1 MAGSIP
7 VLILASVHHVLFL
20 GLIVMMATQLA
31 LLRVKPVPVVRL
43 AELDQGYGLTAGLIL
58 IVGLARILHA
68 EKGWAYYQSNPFFW
82 GKMAAFGLIA
92 LLSIVPTV
100 SYLGWRKQ
108 LAHDPV
114 WQPRGTDI
122 RRAHGIVVIEM
133 VLVGAIMIMA
143 AGMARWPL

>member
-1 MAGSIP
+1 
-7 VLILASVHHVLFL
+7 
-20 GLIVMMATQLA
+20 
-31 LLRVKPVPVVRL
+31 
-43 AELDQGYGLTAGLIL
+43 
-58 IVGLARILHA
+58 
-68 EKGWAYYQSNPFFW
+68 
-82 GKMAAFGLIA
+82 MAAFGLIA

-114 WQPRGTDI
+114 WQPRDTDI
-122 RRAHGIVVIEM
+122 RRAHAVVVIEM